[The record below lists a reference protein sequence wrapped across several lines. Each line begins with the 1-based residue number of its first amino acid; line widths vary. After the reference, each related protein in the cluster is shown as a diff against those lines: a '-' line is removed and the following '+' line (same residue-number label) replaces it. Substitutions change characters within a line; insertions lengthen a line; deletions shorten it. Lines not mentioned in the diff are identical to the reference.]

1 MANGKQCARKKQM
14 VEKRRNIYSAIFN
27 VDADTTKRNCHDVYS
42 HNNEKLSAWTQLVQ
56 LVQLVQR
63 VQWRLLGLL
72 FQSRRQLV
80 A

>member
-1 MANGKQCARKKQM
+1 MRQAQELAQ
-14 VEKRRNIYSAIFN
+14 
-27 VDADTTKRNCHDVYS
+27 
-42 HNNEKLSAWTQLVQ
+42 LSQLVQ